1 MSVQQNNEPSW
12 LALEAS
18 AEDGNQLDIWGF
30 IRRRKTV
37 ILVLAVVG
45 AGLGYF
51 LFQQQVPR
59 YRSSARME
67 VIQSVSDRVFGQ
79 FLGDDMLAD
88 AMFIIP
94 SPEVVRPAYQEYS
107 LKDLE
112 TFRGMDED
120 RAINFIS
127 RSLQIKQLS
136 KGVIELQFEGE
147 QPRDTPVI
155 TNAVAK
161 EYIKRQKDSFESESD
176 KLTKLLDNDRA
187 NIESQLNAAE
197 KEYDEFVKNATL
209 LSSGG
214 DTSQTR
220 ERLAALNQTISNL
233 DIQESELISQ
243 LNLLDQKLREGGQRD
258 ALMMLIGKEAEQKTV
273 AEQVQRTQQV
283 QVDQRQLH
291 ERRLSET
298 LLPYVIEATVLK
310 EKVGS
315 GHPKL
320 REVEKRIELIRSEF
334 AKMEGLI
341 PEPEPEPEL
350 ELELEL
356 DAEQTDSDYLAI
368 YRQSLGHELEQLQSQ
383 RIDLKEMAVAAEQ
396 EAYKVQNDEQT
407 QLRLSRK
414 IDRLQNQY
422 DGIARQIEQTEVNAG
437 MSGVRAELIAP
448 AVYGGLV
455 YPIIYQFVGMGGFLG
470 MIVGVGLGYLI
481 ELADRSFRKPDEI
494 IREFGVPILGHI
506 PYMKE
511 QRLRAIEQGETNG
524 MDRTLISAHLP
535 RSRPSEAYRSVR
547 TAICFSALGAAHR
560 VVQVTSPAA
569 GDGKSTL
576 ASNLSVSL
584 AQSGKRTILV
594 ESDFRRPNVHKLT
607 GVSNEV
613 GMVNVLRGTAE
624 LSDAIQEMSSVPEL
638 NVLPCG
644 KIPRNPS
651 ELLTRPEYESLLQVL
666 REKYDYV
673 VVDSPPVLV
682 VTDAS
687 SVAPRMD
694 AVIMCMR
701 LGRHTHEFGR
711 RAFDQLRDVG
721 ANVLGMV
728 VNGVED
734 TDAYGYGSYNYSEY
748 GRSYGNSMYAYNY
761 KYSNEAYFAEEDE
774 TVVPVK
780 RLISTGDDFI
790 DEDEYDQSSERSS

>member
-30 IRRRKTV
+30 IWRRKTV
-37 ILVLAVVG
+37 ILMLAVVG

-94 SPEVVRPAYQEYS
+94 SPDVVGPAYQKNS

-112 TFRGMDED
+112 TFRGMNED
-120 RAINFIS
+120 QAVSFIS
-127 RSLQIKQLS
+127 RSLTIKQLS
-136 KGVIELQFEGE
+136 KGVIELQIEGKH
-147 QPRDTPVI
+147 PRDTPVI
-155 TNAVAK
+155 TNAVAN
-161 EYIKRQKDSFESESD
+161 EYIERQKESFESESD

-341 PEPEPEPEL
+341 PEPEPEPEPELEL

-368 YRQSLGHELEQLQSQ
+368 YRQSLGHQLEQLQSQ

-448 AVYGGLV
+448 AVYGELV
-455 YPIIYQFVGMGGFLG
+455 YPIIYRFVGMGGFLG

-673 VVDSPPVLV
+673 VVDSPPVLL

-701 LGRHTHEFGR
+701 LGRHTREFGR

-774 TVVPVK
+774 TVVPVE

-790 DEDEYDQSSERSS
+790 DEDE